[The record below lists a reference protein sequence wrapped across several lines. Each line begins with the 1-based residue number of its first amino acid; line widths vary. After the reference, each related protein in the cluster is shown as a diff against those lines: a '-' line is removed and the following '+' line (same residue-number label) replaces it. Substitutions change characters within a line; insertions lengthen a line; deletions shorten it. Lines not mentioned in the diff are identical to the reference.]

1 LVVQVNDPENRDAF
15 EDFGV
20 RTVLPILATAST
32 MDNILLRPGLFSWL
46 SEFGDG
52 GDVSDVTV
60 DAPVVVETTIA
71 ALDLPEGCII
81 GLVEQDGER
90 FVPTPD
96 TVLERGDMVTLL
108 GRADTIA
115 EARTR
120 LEGNR

>member
-1 LVVQVNDPENRDAF
+1 
-15 EDFGV
+15 
-20 RTVLPILATAST
+20 
-32 MDNILLRPGLFSWL
+32 
-46 SEFGDG
+46 
-52 GDVSDVTV
+52 VSDVTV
-60 DAPVVVETTIA
+60 DAPTVVGTTIA
-71 ALDLPEGCII
+71 LDFLEGCII
-81 GLVEQDGER
+81 ELVKQDGER